1 MEMEAVLVGLSVLG
15 LVVLVSTWG
24 LWWLLPKRREQLARS
39 AWFAFAPL
47 VFGLIGLLAIALV
60 VLFGNAD
67 TVSPALA
74 SSGTITL
81 FNIYNGYRSAEA
93 YLKQRHKH

>member
-1 MEMEAVLVGLSVLG
+1 MQWVLVVFTVLG
-15 LVVLVSTWG
+15 LLVLLSTWG
-24 LWWLLPKRREQLARS
+24 VWWLFPARRAQLERS

-47 VFGLIGLLAIALV
+47 AFGLLGLIATVIIVLV
-60 VLFGNAD
+60 EQPE

-74 SSGTITL
+74 SSGTIIM

-93 YLKQRHKH
+93 YLKQRN